1 MNLTDDLFLLDV
13 VKLATEAHKGQT
25 RWNGDPF
32 ILHPLRVAFL
42 VMQDFPHI
50 MVVSA
55 AVLHDTV
62 EDTRLTLADIP
73 QSGVLRE
80 LVDAVTKRDGE
91 SKVDAVMRLAD
102 NEYALRIKMADR
114 LDNILDSDKTKLNEY
129 KNWNSVQKSSLI
141 LLELVKKHKDLTRT
155 VVYDRLCAVYGV
167 EM

>member
-32 ILHPLRVAFL
+32 ILHPLRAAFL
-42 VMQDFPHI
+42 VMQDFPNI
-50 MVVSA
+50 IVVSA
-55 AVLHDTV
+55 TVLHDTV

-73 QSGVLRE
+73 QGGVQE

-91 SKVDAVMRLAD
+91 SKMDAVGRLAD

-114 LDNILDSDKTKLNEY
+114 LDNILDSDKTKSNEY

-167 EM
+167 ER